1 MKFVFI
7 YGNPTVSFVFFLN
20 DRTESVRGCVV
31 MHIFFLTLALCP
43 HVCQNVKLLRK
54 VCRFFPCKKQAM
66 VGGTCDTGTGFRQ
79 PVGPQLTTIGEG
91 GGATFLKPTV

>member
-1 MKFVFI
+1 MFVKMLSRCEKFV
-7 YGNPTVSFVFFLN
+7 V
-20 DRTESVRGCVV
+20 
-31 MHIFFLTLALCP
+31 
-43 HVCQNVKLLRK
+43 
-54 VCRFFPCKKQAM
+54 FFPCKKQAM